1 MTSTEDT
8 RQYEVLMSPLLSDR
22 LTNMDKKLDKIHNE
36 YININSKFDRIIELL
51 NVNSARWDD
60 NKVEYVSLLKSNKE
74 LSEQNMKVLS
84 ENRCIYTEKLDKIQE
99 HNTDIINNIQNPTSE
114 ARRDN
119 RYWRT
124 SGSNTVMKPPA
135 SGIVDIL
142 WPWATSEELLVEP
155 DSPVQ

>member
-99 HNTDIINNIQNPTSE
+99 NNTDIINNIQNPTSE
-114 ARRDN
+114 VRRDN

-142 WPWATSEELLVEP
+142 WPWTTSEELLVEP

>member
-1 MTSTEDT
+1 MSSLTDTSK
-8 RQYEVLMSPLLSDR
+8 YEVLMSPLLSER
-22 LTNMDKKLDKIHNE
+22 LTNMDKKLDKIHDE
-36 YININSKFDRIIELL
+36 YIDINSKFDKIIELL

-60 NKVEYVSLLKSNKE
+60 NKIEYMTLLKTNKE

-99 HNTDIINNIQNPTSE
+99 NNTDIINNIQNPTSE

-124 SGSNTVMKPPA
+124 SGTNTVMKPPA
-135 SGIVDIL
+135 SGIGNIL
-142 WPWATSEELLVEP
+142 WPWTGSTNMIEP
-155 DSPVQ
+155 DSPIQ